1 MHTKDLAPWQH
12 SHAFHTTN
20 ALGERNTRWV
30 VALTAVTMVIE
41 ITTGWLF
48 KSMALLADGWH
59 MGSHVL
65 ALGLTAAAYALSRR
79 YANDTRFAFGTWKIE
94 ILGGFASAILLGG
107 VALFMAFE
115 SCQRLF
121 NPLPILFDQA
131 IAVAV
136 LGLVVN
142 VVSAFLLNGKGH
154 DHHHGHAHAHGHHD
168 HGHADL
174 NLRAAYLHVVAD
186 ALTSVLAIAALVGG
200 KFLGWNWLDAVMGIV
215 GSVIVSVWA
224 WGLLR
229 ETSRV
234 LLDREMDAGVV
245 NEIREALE
253 SDGDAKLSDLHVW
266 RVGQD
271 HYACAASL
279 VAHDPKTPAEYKA
292 RLAVH
297 EEIAHVTLE
306 INRCEEHPAPA

>member
-1 MHTKDLAPWQH
+1 MHAANITPWQH

-30 VALTAVTMVIE
+30 VVITAIMMIVE

-48 KSMALLADGWH
+48 NSMALLADGWH

-65 ALGLTAAAYALSRR
+65 ALGLTAAAYVLSRR
-79 YANDTRFAFGTWKIE
+79 YAKDARFAFGTWKIE

-115 SCQRLF
+115 SVQRLF
-121 NPLPILFDQA
+121 SPLPILFDQA
-131 IAVAV
+131 IAVAT
-136 LGLVVN
+136 LGLIVN

-154 DHHHGHAHAHGHHD
+154 HHGHAHGKHNHGH
-168 HGHADL
+168 GDL

-186 ALTSVLAIAALVGG
+186 ALTSLLAIAALVGG
-200 KFLGWNWLDAVMGIV
+200 KFFGWNWLDAVMGVV
-215 GSVIVSVWA
+215 GAGIVSVWA

-229 ETSRV
+229 DTGRV

-245 NEIREALE
+245 DEIREALE
-253 SDGDAKLSDLHVW
+253 SDGDARLSDLHVW

-279 VAHDPKTPAEYKA
+279 VAHEPKTPAEYKA

-306 INRCEEHPAPA
+306 VNRCEDKPISA

>member
-1 MHTKDLAPWQH
+1 MHTANITPWQH

-30 VALTAVTMVIE
+30 VVITAIMMIVE

-48 KSMALLADGWH
+48 NSMALLADGWH

-65 ALGLTAAAYALSRR
+65 ALGLTAAAYVLSRR
-79 YANDTRFAFGTWKIE
+79 YAKDARFAFGTWKIE

-115 SCQRLF
+115 SVQRLF
-121 NPLPILFDQA
+121 SPLPILFDQA
-131 IAVAV
+131 IAVAT
-136 LGLVVN
+136 LGLIVN

-154 DHHHGHAHAHGHHD
+154 HHGHAHGKHNHGH
-168 HGHADL
+168 GDL

-186 ALTSVLAIAALVGG
+186 ALTSLLAIAALVGG
-200 KFLGWNWLDAVMGIV
+200 KFFGWNWLDAVMGVV
-215 GSVIVSVWA
+215 GAGIVSVWA

-229 ETSRV
+229 DTGRV

-245 NEIREALE
+245 DEIREALE
-253 SDGDAKLSDLHVW
+253 SDGDARLSDLHVW

-279 VAHDPKTPAEYKA
+279 VAHEPKTPAEYKA

-306 INRCEEHPAPA
+306 VNRCEDKPISA

>member
-1 MHTKDLAPWQH
+1 MHTANITPWQH

-30 VALTAVTMVIE
+30 VVITAIMMIVE

-48 KSMALLADGWH
+48 NSMALLADGWH

-65 ALGLTAAAYALSRR
+65 ALGLTAAAYVLSRR
-79 YANDTRFAFGTWKIE
+79 YAKDARFAFGTWKIE

-115 SCQRLF
+115 SVQRLF
-121 NPLPILFDQA
+121 SPLPILFDEA
-131 IAVAV
+131 IAVAT
-136 LGLVVN
+136 LGLIVN

-154 DHHHGHAHAHGHHD
+154 HHGHAHGKHNHGH
-168 HGHADL
+168 GDL

-186 ALTSVLAIAALVGG
+186 ALTSLLAIAALVGG
-200 KFLGWNWLDAVMGIV
+200 KFFGWNWLDAVMGVV
-215 GSVIVSVWA
+215 GAGIVSVWA

-229 ETSRV
+229 DTGRV

-245 NEIREALE
+245 DEIREALE
-253 SDGDAKLSDLHVW
+253 SDGDARLSDLHVW

-279 VAHDPKTPAEYKA
+279 VAHEPKTPAEYKA

-306 INRCEEHPAPA
+306 VNRCEDKPISA

>member
-1 MHTKDLAPWQH
+1 MHTADLTPWQH

-30 VALTAVTMVIE
+30 VVLTAIMMIIE

-48 KSMALLADGWH
+48 NSMALLADGWH

-65 ALGLTAAAYALSRR
+65 ALGLTAAAYVLSRR
-79 YANDTRFAFGTWKIE
+79 YAKDARFAFGTWKIE

-115 SCQRLF
+115 SVQRLF
-121 NPLPILFDQA
+121 SPLPILFDQA
-131 IAVAV
+131 IAVAT
-136 LGLVVN
+136 LGLFVN

-154 DHHHGHAHAHGHHD
+154 HHGHAHGNHSHGH
-168 HGHADL
+168 GDL

-186 ALTSVLAIAALVGG
+186 ALTSLLAIAALVGG
-200 KFLGWNWLDAVMGIV
+200 KFLGWNWLDAVMGVV
-215 GSVIVSVWA
+215 GAGIVSVWA

-229 ETSRV
+229 DTGRV

-245 NEIREALE
+245 GEIREALE
-253 SDGDAKLSDLHVW
+253 SDGDARLSDLHVW

-271 HYACAASL
+271 HYACAASV
-279 VAHDPKTPAEYKA
+279 VAHEPKTPSEYKA

-306 INRCEEHPAPA
+306 VNRCEDNPIPA